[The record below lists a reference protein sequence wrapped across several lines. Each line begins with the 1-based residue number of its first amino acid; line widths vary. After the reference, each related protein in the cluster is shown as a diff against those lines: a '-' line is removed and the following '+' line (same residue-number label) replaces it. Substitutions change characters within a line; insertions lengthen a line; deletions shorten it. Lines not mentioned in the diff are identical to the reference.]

1 MFTPTRRRSGVAFGP
16 APCDRP
22 GIGHDGGV
30 TSPATSSDR
39 PLTGVRVLDLSRVLS
54 GPHCT
59 RMLADMGADVIKIE
73 PPAGDLTRFATP
85 RRHGLSSYFVQQNVG
100 KRNVSL
106 DLATAE
112 GAEIL
117 LGLAEHADVLVE
129 NYRPGV
135 MARLGLD
142 AAAMRARNP
151 RLIYASISGYGQTG
165 PWVKRRAYAPVVEA
179 ETGIVASQGNARG
192 GELAKD
198 PHSHADVYTSLETAS
213 AILAALY
220 QRERTGEGQWIDVSM
235 AETMLYVNEHLH
247 DALWDG
253 HDDPQWIRSF
263 RPGDYLVLTVAN
275 GESLVVSGHPA
286 ERGTFD
292 FFIAAMGRTD
302 LADDPRFVDVAARL
316 ANFDALREIIR
327 DFAATMPDAEAFEEQ
342 FSKHQLAVGRVRQ
355 PGELTE
361 TEWARERHAVVD
373 VDDRGGGT
381 IRVPNSPWRFSS
393 SPGVGVGGTPK
404 YRGEDNRT
412 VLGELLGY
420 DDDTLDRLETSGVL
434 SSRLPDA

>member
-1 MFTPTRRRSGVAFGP
+1 M
-16 APCDRP
+16 
-22 GIGHDGGV
+22 GHDGGV
-30 TSPATSSDR
+30 TTPDAAAGR
-39 PLTGVRVLDLSRVLS
+39 PLDGVLVLDLSRVLS

-100 KRNVSL
+100 KRNLSV
-106 DLATAE
+106 DLATPE

-117 LGLAEHADVLVE
+117 LSLADRADVLVE

-135 MARLGLD
+135 MARLGLGAD
-142 AAAMRARNP
+142 TLRSRNP

-220 QRERTGEGQWIDVSM
+220 QREHTGEGQWIDVSM

-292 FFIAAMGRTD
+292 FFIAAMGRED
-302 LADDPRFVDVAARL
+302 LADDPRFVDVATRL

-327 DFAATMPDAEAFEEQ
+327 DFAATVPDADAFEAR
-342 FSKHQLAVGRVRQ
+342 FSTHQLAVGRVRQ
-355 PGELTE
+355 PGELADTD
-361 TEWARERHAVVD
+361 WARDRHATVE

-381 IRVPNSPWRFSS
+381 VRVPNSPWHFSA
-393 SPGVGVGGTPK
+393 SPDVGVSGVPK
-404 YRGEDNRT
+404 YRGEDNRS
-412 VLGELLGY
+412 VLTELLGY
-420 DDDTLDRLETSGVL
+420 DDARVDELEAGGVL
-434 SSRLPDA
+434 SSRLPED

>member
-1 MFTPTRRRSGVAFGP
+1 
-16 APCDRP
+16 
-22 GIGHDGGV
+22 
-30 TSPATSSDR
+30 
-39 PLTGVRVLDLSRVLS
+39 
-54 GPHCT
+54 
-59 RMLADMGADVIKIE
+59 MLADMGADVIKIE

-85 RRHGLSSYFVQQNVG
+85 RRNGLSSYFVQQNVG
-100 KRNVSL
+100 KRNLSL
-106 DLATAE
+106 DLATPE

-117 LGLAEHADVLVE
+117 LALAEHADVLVE

-142 AAAMRARNP
+142 ADAMRARNP

-179 ETGIVASQGNARG
+179 EAGIVASQGNARG

-220 QRERTGEGQWIDVSM
+220 QREHTGEGQWIDVSM

-292 FFIAAMGRTD
+292 FFIAAMGRSD
-302 LADDPRFVDVAARL
+302 LADDPRFVDVASRL
-316 ANFDALREIIR
+316 DNFDALREIIR
-327 DFAATMPDAEAFEEQ
+327 DFAATMPDADAFEEQ

-355 PGELTE
+355 PGELTD

-393 SPGVGVGGTPK
+393 APDVGVSGIPK
-404 YRGEDNRT
+404 YRGEDNRSLLT
-412 VLGELLGY
+412 ELLGY
-420 DDDTLDRLETSGVL
+420 DDARLDALEAGGVL
-434 SSRLPDA
+434 SSRMPDA

>member
-1 MFTPTRRRSGVAFGP
+1 
-16 APCDRP
+16 
-22 GIGHDGGV
+22 
-30 TSPATSSDR
+30 
-39 PLTGVRVLDLSRVLS
+39 VLDLSRVLS

-85 RRHGLSSYFVQQNVG
+85 RRNGLSSYFVQQNVG
-100 KRNVSL
+100 KRNLSL
-106 DLATAE
+106 DLATPE

-117 LGLAEHADVLVE
+117 LALAEHADVLVE

-142 AAAMRARNP
+142 ADTMRARNP

-247 DALWDG
+247 DAMWDG

-361 TEWARERHAVVD
+361 TEWARDRHAVVD

-381 IRVPNSPWRFSS
+381 IRVPNSPWRFSA
-393 SPGVGVGGTPK
+393 SPAVGVGGIPK
-404 YRGEDNRT
+404 YRGEDNRS
-412 VLGELLGY
+412 VLADLLGY
-420 DDDTLDRLETSGVL
+420 SDDTLDRLEAGGVL

>member
-1 MFTPTRRRSGVAFGP
+1 VTTP
-16 APCDRP
+16 
-22 GIGHDGGV
+22 
-30 TSPATSSDR
+30 SPTAR
-39 PLTGVRVLDLSRVLS
+39 PLSGIRVLDLSRVLS

-73 PPAGDLTRFATP
+73 PPDGDLTRFATP

-100 KRNVSL
+100 KRNLSI
-106 DLATAE
+106 DLATPE

-117 LGLAEHADVLVE
+117 LELAAHADVLVE

-142 AAAMRARNP
+142 AETVRTRNP

-179 ETGIVASQGNARG
+179 ESGIIASQGNARG

-220 QRERTGEGQWIDVSM
+220 QREHTGVGQWVDVSM

-247 DALWDG
+247 DSLWDG

-292 FFIAAMGRTD
+292 FFIAAMRRPE
-302 LADDPRFVDVAARL
+302 LADDPRFADVATRL
-316 ANFDALREIIR
+316 SNFEALREIIR
-327 DFAATMPDAEAFEEQ
+327 DHAASIPDAATFEEQ
-342 FSKHQLAVGRVRQ
+342 FSKHRLAVGRVRQ
-355 PGELTE
+355 PGELTD
-361 TEWARERHAVVD
+361 TDWARERHAVVE

-381 IRVPNSPWRFSS
+381 IRVPNVPWRFSA
-393 SPGVGVGGTPK
+393 SPDVGVSGMPK
-404 YRGEDNRT
+404 YRGEDNRA

-420 DDDTLDRLETSGVL
+420 DDERLDRLEADGVL
-434 SSRLPDA
+434 SSRLPNG

>member
-1 MFTPTRRRSGVAFGP
+1 MP
-16 APCDRP
+16 
-22 GIGHDGGV
+22 
-30 TSPATSSDR
+30 SDR

-59 RMLADMGADVIKIE
+59 RMLADLGADVIKIE
-73 PPAGDLTRFATP
+73 PPSGDLTRFATP

-100 KRNVSL
+100 KRNLSI
-106 DLATAE
+106 DLGTPD
-112 GAEIL
+112 GAAIL
-117 LGLAEHADVLVE
+117 LELADHADVLVE

-135 MARLGLD
+135 MDRLGLGAD
-142 AAAMRARNP
+142 TVCARNR

-165 PWVKRRAYAPVVEA
+165 PWVHRRAYAPVVEA
-179 ETGIVASQGNARG
+179 ESGIVASQGNARG

-220 QRERTGEGQWIDVSM
+220 QREHTGEGQWIDVSM

-253 HDDPQWIRSF
+253 HDDPNWIRSF

-292 FFIAAMGRTD
+292 FFIAAMGMPE
-302 LADDPRFVDVAARL
+302 LADDPRFVDVATRL
-316 ANFDALREIIR
+316 DHFEELREIIR
-327 DFAATMPDAEAFEEQ
+327 SFAATIPDAAAFEER
-342 FSKHQLAVGRVRQ
+342 FAEHQLAVGRVRQ
-355 PGELTE
+355 PGELVDTD
-361 TEWARERHAVVD
+361 WARERHAVVD
-373 VDDRGGGT
+373 VDDRGGST
-381 IRVPNSPWRFSS
+381 VRVPNAPWRFSAA
-393 SPGVGVGGTPK
+393 PGVGVSGVPK
-404 YRGEDNRT
+404 YRGEDNRA
-412 VLGELLGY
+412 LLADLLGY
-420 DDDTLDRLETSGVL
+420 DDARLDGLEADGVL
-434 SSRLPDA
+434 SSRLPDT

>member
-1 MFTPTRRRSGVAFGP
+1 
-16 APCDRP
+16 
-22 GIGHDGGV
+22 V
-30 TSPATSSDR
+30 TSPIPTAR

-59 RMLADMGADVIKIE
+59 RMLADMGAEVIKIE

-100 KRNVSL
+100 KANLSI
-106 DLATAE
+106 DLATPE

-117 LGLAEHADVLVE
+117 LQLVEHADVLVE

-135 MARLGLD
+135 MTRLGLD
-142 AAAMRARNP
+142 ADAARSRNP

-165 PWVKRRAYAPVVEA
+165 PWVHRRAYAPVVEA
-179 ETGIVASQGNARG
+179 EAGIVASQGNARG

-220 QRERTGEGQWIDVSM
+220 QREHTGEGQWIDVSM

-253 HDDPQWIRSF
+253 DDDPQWIRSF
-263 RPGDYLVLTVAN
+263 RPGDYLVLTVAS

-292 FFIAAMGRTD
+292 FFIAAMGRPD

-316 ANFDALREIIR
+316 ANFDALRDIIR
-327 DFAATMPDAEAFEEQ
+327 EFAATMPDAETFEERFAQ
-342 FSKHQLAVGRVRQ
+342 HQLAVGRVRQ
-355 PGELTE
+355 PGELAT
-361 TEWARERHAVVD
+361 TDWAVDRGAVVD

-393 SPGVGVGGTPK
+393 SPDVGVSGVPK
-404 YRGEDNRT
+404 YRGEDNRA
-412 VLGELLGY
+412 LLADLLGY
-420 DDDTLDRLETSGVL
+420 DDDRLDALERSGVL
-434 SSRLPDA
+434 SSRLPGA

>member
-1 MFTPTRRRSGVAFGP
+1 M
-16 APCDRP
+16 
-22 GIGHDGGV
+22 GGV
-30 TSPATSSDR
+30 TSPTPAVR
-39 PLTGVRVLDLSRVLS
+39 PLTGIRVLDLSRVLS

-100 KRNVSL
+100 KRNLSL
-106 DLATAE
+106 DLATPE
-112 GAEIL
+112 GAAIL
-117 LGLAEHADVLVE
+117 LSLAEHADVLVE

-142 AAAMRARNP
+142 ADTVRARNP

-220 QRERTGEGQWIDVSM
+220 QREHTGEGQWIDVSM

-263 RPGDYLVLTVAN
+263 QPGDYLVLTVAN

-292 FFIAAMGRTD
+292 FFIAAIGQPE
-302 LADDPRFVDVAARL
+302 LADDPRFIDVAARL

-327 DFAATMPDAEAFEEQ
+327 DYAATIPDASTFEQ
-342 FSKHQLAVGRVRQ
+342 RFSQHQLAVGRVRQ
-355 PGELTE
+355 PGELNDTD
-361 TEWARERHAVVD
+361 WARARGVVVD

-381 IRVPNSPWRFSS
+381 IRVPNVPWRFSA
-393 SPGVGVGGTPK
+393 SPDVGVSGVPK
-404 YRGEDNRT
+404 YRGEDNRV

-420 DDDTLDRLETSGVL
+420 DDARLDELETTGVL
-434 SSRLPDA
+434 SSRLPEG

>member
-1 MFTPTRRRSGVAFGP
+1 
-16 APCDRP
+16 
-22 GIGHDGGV
+22 
-30 TSPATSSDR
+30 
-39 PLTGVRVLDLSRVLS
+39 
-54 GPHCT
+54 
-59 RMLADMGADVIKIE
+59 MLADMGADVIKIE

-85 RRHGLSSYFVQQNVG
+85 RRNGLSSYFVQQNVG
-100 KRNVSL
+100 KRNLSL
-106 DLATAE
+106 DLATPE

-117 LGLAEHADVLVE
+117 LALAELADVLVE

-135 MARLGLD
+135 MARLGLGAD
-142 AAAMRARNP
+142 TMRSRNP

-220 QRERTGEGQWIDVSM
+220 QREHTGEGQWIDVSM

-292 FFIAAMGRTD
+292 FFIAAMGRSD
-302 LADDPRFVDVAARL
+302 LADDPRFFDVATRL
-316 ANFDALREIIR
+316 DNFDALREIIR
-327 DFAATMPDAEAFEEQ
+327 DFAATMPDADAFEEQ

-355 PGELTE
+355 PGELTD

-393 SPGVGVGGTPK
+393 APDVGVSGIPK
-404 YRGEDNRT
+404 YRGEDNRS
-412 VLGELLGY
+412 LLAELLGY
-420 DDDTLDRLETSGVL
+420 DDAQLDALEAGGVL
-434 SSRLPDA
+434 SSRMPDA

>member
-1 MFTPTRRRSGVAFGP
+1 MGA
-16 APCDRP
+16 
-22 GIGHDGGV
+22 V
-30 TSPATSSDR
+30 TSPAPTAR
-39 PLTGVRVLDLSRVLS
+39 PLSGIRVLDLSRVLS

-59 RMLADMGADVIKIE
+59 RMLADMGAEVIKIE

-85 RRHGLSSYFVQQNVG
+85 RRNGLSSYFVQQNVG
-100 KRNVSL
+100 KRNLSV
-106 DLATAE
+106 DLATPE

-117 LGLAEHADVLVE
+117 LSLAEHADVLVE

-142 AAAMRARNP
+142 ADTVRARNP

-213 AILAALY
+213 AILAALF
-220 QRERTGEGQWIDVSM
+220 QREQTGEGQWIDVSM

-247 DALWDG
+247 DSLWDG
-253 HDDPQWIRSF
+253 DDDPQWIRSF
-263 RPGDYLVLTVAN
+263 RPGDYLVLTVAS

-292 FFIAAMGRTD
+292 FFIAAMDRTD
-302 LADDPRFVDVAARL
+302 LAADPRFVDVATRL
-316 ANFDALREIIR
+316 ANFDALRKIIR
-327 DFAATMPDAEAFEEQ
+327 DYAATVPDAATFEEQ

-355 PGELTE
+355 PGELTD
-361 TEWARERHAVVD
+361 TDWARERGAVVE

-381 IRVPNSPWRFSS
+381 IRVPNVPWRFGA
-393 SPGVGVGGTPK
+393 SPDVGVSGVPR
-404 YRGEDNRT
+404 YRGEDNRQI
-412 VLGELLGY
+412 LAELLDY
-420 DDDTLDRLETSGVL
+420 DDARLDALEAADVL
-434 SSRLPDA
+434 SSRVPGG

>member
-1 MFTPTRRRSGVAFGP
+1 M
-16 APCDRP
+16 
-22 GIGHDGGV
+22 
-30 TSPATSSDR
+30 TSAEPSTSS
-39 PLTGVRVLDLSRVLS
+39 PLSGVRVLDLSRVLS

-85 RRHGLSSYFVQQNVG
+85 RRNGLSSYFVQQNVG
-100 KRNVSL
+100 KRNLSL
-106 DLATAE
+106 DLATPE

-117 LGLAEHADVLVE
+117 LALAEHADVLVE

-135 MARLGLD
+135 MDRLGLD
-142 AAAMRARNP
+142 ADTVRARNP

-179 ETGIVASQGNARG
+179 ESGIVASQGNARG

-220 QRERTGEGQWIDVSM
+220 QREHTGEGQWIDVSM

-292 FFIAAMGRTD
+292 FFIAAMGRRD
-302 LADDPRFVDVAARL
+302 LADDPRFVDVASRLRQLRRAPRDHPRLRRDDAR
-316 ANFDALREIIR
+316 RR
-327 DFAATMPDAEAFEEQ
+327 PFEEQ

-355 PGELTE
+355 PGELTD
-361 TEWARERHAVVD
+361 TEWARERHAVVA

-381 IRVPNSPWRFSS
+381 IRVPNVAVALQCLARRRR
-393 SPGVGVGGTPK
+393 VGHRRVPR
-404 YRGEDNRT
+404 RGQPRDARRAARLRRRT
-412 VLGELLGY
+412 RS
-420 DDDTLDRLETSGVL
+420 TH
-434 SSRLPDA
+434 SRPTACCRVASRR

>member
-1 MFTPTRRRSGVAFGP
+1 MA
-16 APCDRP
+16 
-22 GIGHDGGV
+22 GV
-30 TSPATSSDR
+30 TSAISSSPR
-39 PLTGVRVLDLSRVLS
+39 PLSGVRVLDLSRVLS

-59 RMLADMGADVIKIE
+59 RMLADMGADVVKIE

-100 KRNVSL
+100 KRNLSL
-106 DLATAE
+106 DLATPE

-117 LGLAEHADVLVE
+117 LALAEHADVLVE

-135 MARLGLD
+135 MARLGLGAD
-142 AAAMRARNP
+142 TMRARNP

-179 ETGIVASQGNARG
+179 ESGIVASQGNARG

-220 QRERTGEGQWIDVSM
+220 QREHTGVGQWIDVSM

-247 DALWDG
+247 DALWEG

-292 FFIAAMGRTD
+292 FFIAAMDRRD
-302 LADDPRFVDVAARL
+302 LADDARFADVASRL
-316 ANFDALREIIR
+316 ANFDALRDIIR
-327 DFAATMPDAEAFEEQ
+327 DFAATIPDAEAFEEQ

-355 PGELTE
+355 PGELTD
-361 TEWARERHAVVD
+361 TDWARERRAVVA

-381 IRVPNSPWRFSS
+381 IRVPNVPWRFSA
-393 SPGVGVGGTPK
+393 SPDVGVSGIPK
-404 YRGEDNRT
+404 YRGEDNRE
-412 VLGELLGY
+412 LLAELLGY
-420 DDDTLDRLETSGVL
+420 DEARLDALEASGVL
-434 SSRLPDA
+434 SSRLPDV